1 MKILVLD
8 LETTVQKIAG
18 KTDNSPFNPQNKCVS
33 AHFGWLGWDS
43 VEDVT
48 HLVFYHD
55 DYPHPDDHKS
65 LEDALKE
72 CDLAVLQNAKF
83 DFNWLKAMGFTL
95 PRKVYDTMIA
105 EYVLSK
111 GQRRPLSLKVIA
123 ERRDVTRKKS
133 DLVDEMFHAGVGFER
148 MPLEIMLEYAE
159 ADVRSTAEVY
169 LSQQDD
175 FSKPSH
181 ASLVPVIDMMNEMLF
196 FLVDIES
203 NGVQVDQ
210 DVLNQVADEFSA
222 EKAVLFKRLNEIVEQ
237 VMGDTPINL
246 NSGADLTK
254 VIYSRMVIDRDKHK
268 LAWNIGMQPNG
279 RPMMPPRMNRS
290 QFVNAVRATT
300 KTIKRT
306 VAICCPDCGGRGTIQ
321 KYKQITRQ
329 RNGKKYRIQ
338 GDPYIHPTNCPTCNG
353 AGAIYENTGVTA
365 GLKLNPENSS
375 YASINGF
382 KTDKTTIQSLIIQ
395 ATDKNNLVAVE
406 FLTKIS
412 RLNAVS
418 TYLDTFVEGI
428 NNWTRP
434 DGILHT
440 NFNQCITAT
449 GRLSSSNI
457 NLQNMPK
464 RGFPI
469 RKAMISRFENGTI
482 IEADYS
488 GLELV
493 VCGELSQDQQII
505 ADVKSGKDLHKQTAS
520 IINQCSVADVTKE
533 MRQSAKAFSF
543 APIYGGTGGG
553 QKDHIRRYFTEFF
566 NIYKGL
572 HGYHKKLTDG
582 VLVDGHIQTP
592 SGRQFYWAD
601 ARRLGNGRITNHTQ
615 AVNYPVQSFAT
626 ADVVPLAC
634 IRAYRRF
641 KELKLQSK
649 IVLTV
654 HDSIVVDCCAD
665 ERDQVLK
672 ALRWAMVGVVDEVAE
687 RWNYTFLLP
696 LEIEISEGKNWLDQV
711 ELD

>member
-1 MKILVLD
+1 MSLD
-8 LETTVQKIAG
+8 IVQ
-18 KTDNSPFNPQNKCVS
+18 
-33 AHFGWLGWDS
+33 
-43 VEDVT
+43 
-48 HLVFYHD
+48 
-55 DYPHPDDHKS
+55 
-65 LEDALKE
+65 
-72 CDLAVLQNAKF
+72 
-83 DFNWLKAMGFTL
+83 
-95 PRKVYDTMIA
+95 
-105 EYVLSK
+105 
-111 GQRRPLSLKVIA
+111 
-123 ERRDVTRKKS
+123 KKS
-133 DLVDEMFHAGVGFER
+133 DLVDDLFKSGVGFEA
-148 MPLEIMLEYAE
+148 MPLLTVIEYAE
-159 ADVRSTAEVY
+159 ADVRSCASIFVD
-169 LSQQDD
+169 QMKD
-175 FSKPSH
+175 FDQPENQ
-181 ASLVPVIDMMNEMLF
+181 SLTNIVTIMNEMLLT
-196 FLVDIES
+196 LVELEG
-203 NGVQVDQ
+203 NGVKIDQ
-210 DVLNQVADEFSA
+210 AALQEVE
-222 EKAVLFKRLNEIVEQ
+222 VLFRAEQKQLQADLSAIVED

-246 NSGADLTK
+246 SSGADRTK
-254 VIYSRMVIDRDKHK
+254 VIYSREVIDRH
-268 LAWNIGMQPNG
+268 LHQRVWNIGMQPNG
-279 RPMMPPRMNRS
+279 KPLMPPRQNRS
-290 QFVNAVRATT
+290 QFIDAVRTT
-300 KTIKRT
+300 TRTIKKT
-306 VAICCPDCGGRGTIQ
+306 VAICCPDCGGIGTIQ

-338 GDPYIHPTNCPTCNG
+338 GDPYKNPTKCQTCDG
-353 AGAIYENTGVTA
+353 AGAIYQSTGAIA

-375 YASINGF
+375 YASINGY

-412 RLNAVS
+412 RLNAVT

-428 NNWTRP
+428 KNWTRP

-469 RKAMISRFENGTI
+469 RKAMTSRFENGTI

-520 IINQCSVADVTKE
+520 IINQCSVEDVTKE

-582 VLVDGHIQTP
+582 VLVGGHIQTP

-641 KELKLQSK
+641 RELKLQSK

-665 ERDQVLK
+665 ERDQVLE

-687 RWNYTFLLP
+687 RWNYTFTLP

>member
-48 HLVFYHD
+48 NLVFYHD

-290 QFVNAVRATT
+290 QFVKTVRETTRVVHKTMAV
-300 KTIKRT
+300 
-306 VAICCPDCGGRGTIQ
+306 CCPECRGMGTV
-321 KYKQITRQ
+321 Q
-329 RNGKKYRIQ
+329 RMKKG
-338 GDPYIHPTNCPTCNG
+338 GDPFKNRTKCPSCIG
-353 AGAIYENTGVTA
+353 AGALYESTGQVA
-365 GLKLNPENSS
+365 GLKLNPSNSS
-375 YASINGF
+375 SSSINGF
-382 KTDKTTIQSLIIQ
+382 KTDKTTVAELISQ
-395 ATDKNNLVAVE
+395 AHDKNNLIAVE
-406 FLTKIS
+406 FLTKSS
-412 RLNAVS
+412 RLSAVT
-418 TYLDTFVEGI
+418 TYLDTFVDGI
-428 NNWTRP
+428 KNWTRP
-434 DGILHT
+434 TGTLHT

-469 RKAMISRFENGTI
+469 RKAMISRFEHGTI

-488 GLELV
+488 GLEV
-493 VCGELSQDQQII
+493 VVAGELSQDKQII
-505 ADVKSGKDLHKQTAS
+505 ADVQSGKDLHKQTAC
-520 IINQCSVADVTKE
+520 IINQCEVSAVSKE

-543 APIYGGTGGG
+543 APLYGGTGGG
-553 QKDHIRRYFTEFF
+553 QKDHIKNYFTEFF
-566 NIYKGL
+566 NIYSGL
-572 HGYHKKLTDG
+572 KAYHKKLTDG
-582 VLVDGHIQTP
+582 VLLDGHIQTP
-592 SGRQFYWAD
+592 SGRQFCWED
-601 ARRLGNGRITNHTQ
+601 AKRLGNGRITNHTQ
-615 AVNYPVQSFAT
+615 CVNYPVQSFAT
-626 ADVVPLAC
+626 ADVVPLSC
-634 IRAYRRF
+634 IRALRRF
-641 KELKLQSK
+641 RELSLQSK
-649 IVLTV
+649 LVLTV
-654 HDSIVVDCCAD
+654 HDSIVVDCHPD
-665 ERDQVLK
+665 EREPVLG
-672 ALRWAMVGVVDEVAE
+672 ALRWAMTEVVDEITE
-687 RWNYTFLLP
+687 RWNYTFTLP

>member
-1 MKILVLD
+1 MSLD
-8 LETTVQKIAG
+8 IVQ
-18 KTDNSPFNPQNKCVS
+18 
-33 AHFGWLGWDS
+33 
-43 VEDVT
+43 
-48 HLVFYHD
+48 
-55 DYPHPDDHKS
+55 
-65 LEDALKE
+65 
-72 CDLAVLQNAKF
+72 
-83 DFNWLKAMGFTL
+83 
-95 PRKVYDTMIA
+95 
-105 EYVLSK
+105 
-111 GQRRPLSLKVIA
+111 
-123 ERRDVTRKKS
+123 KKS
-133 DLVDEMFHAGVGFER
+133 DLVDDLFKSGVGFEA
-148 MPLEIMLEYAE
+148 MPLDTVIEYAE
-159 ADVRSTAEVY
+159 ADVRSCASIFVD
-169 LSQQDD
+169 QMKD
-175 FSKPSH
+175 FEQPENQ
-181 ASLVPVIDMMNEMLF
+181 SLTNIVTIMNEMLLT
-196 FLVDIES
+196 LVELEG
-203 NGVQVDQ
+203 NGVRID
-210 DVLNQVADEFSA
+210 QVALQEV
-222 EKAVLFKRLNEIVEQ
+222 EVLFRAEQKQLQADLSAIVED

-246 NSGADLTK
+246 SSGADRTK
-254 VIYSRMVIDRDKHK
+254 VIYSREVIDRH
-268 LAWNIGMQPNG
+268 LHQRVWNIGMQPNG
-279 RPMMPPRMNRS
+279 KPLMPPRQNRS
-290 QFVNAVRATT
+290 QFIDAVRTTT
-300 KTIKRT
+300 KTIKQT

-329 RNGKKYRIQ
+329 RNGKKYRIP
-338 GDPYIHPTNCPTCNG
+338 GDPYKNPTKCQVCNG
-353 AGAIYENTGVTA
+353 AGAIYQSTGVIA
-365 GLKLNPENSS
+365 GLKLNPENSA

-572 HGYHKKLTDG
+572 NGYHKKLTDG

>member
-1 MKILVLD
+1 MSLD
-8 LETTVQKIAG
+8 IVQ
-18 KTDNSPFNPQNKCVS
+18 
-33 AHFGWLGWDS
+33 
-43 VEDVT
+43 
-48 HLVFYHD
+48 
-55 DYPHPDDHKS
+55 
-65 LEDALKE
+65 
-72 CDLAVLQNAKF
+72 
-83 DFNWLKAMGFTL
+83 
-95 PRKVYDTMIA
+95 
-105 EYVLSK
+105 
-111 GQRRPLSLKVIA
+111 
-123 ERRDVTRKKS
+123 KKS
-133 DLVDEMFHAGVGFER
+133 DLVDDLFKSGVGFEA
-148 MPLEIMLEYAE
+148 MPLDTVIEYAE
-159 ADVRSTAEVY
+159 ADVRSCASIFVD
-169 LSQQDD
+169 QMKD
-175 FSKPSH
+175 FDQPNNS
-181 ASLVPVIDMMNEMLF
+181 SLLHIVTLMNEMLTT
-196 FLVDIES
+196 LVELET
-203 NGVQVDQ
+203 NGVKIDDAALQEV
-210 DVLNQVADEFSA
+210 E
-222 EKAVLFKRLNEIVEQ
+222 VLFRAEQKQLQADLSAIVED

-246 NSGADLTK
+246 SSGADRTK
-254 VIYSRMVIDRDKHK
+254 VIYSREVIDRHIHQRV
-268 LAWNIGMQPNG
+268 WNIGMQPNG
-279 RPMMPPRMNRS
+279 KPLMPPRQNRS
-290 QFVNAVRATT
+290 QFIDAVRTTT
-300 KTIKRT
+300 KTIKQT

-329 RNGKKYRIQ
+329 RNGKKYRIP
-338 GDPYIHPTNCPTCNG
+338 GDPYKNPTKCQVCNG
-353 AGAIYENTGVTA
+353 AGAIYQSTGVIA
-365 GLKLNPENSS
+365 GLKLNPENSA

-665 ERDQVLK
+665 ERDQVLE

>member
-48 HLVFYHD
+48 NLVFYHD

-133 DLVDEMFHAGVGFER
+133 DLVDEMFQSGVGFER

-290 QFVNAVRATT
+290 QFVKTVRETTRVVHKTMAV
-300 KTIKRT
+300 
-306 VAICCPDCGGRGTIQ
+306 CCPECRGMGTV
-321 KYKQITRQ
+321 Q
-329 RNGKKYRIQ
+329 RMKKG
-338 GDPYIHPTNCPTCNG
+338 GDPFKNRTKCPSCIG
-353 AGAIYENTGVTA
+353 AGALYESTGQVA
-365 GLKLNPENSS
+365 GLKLNPSNSS
-375 YASINGF
+375 SSSINGF
-382 KTDKTTIQSLIIQ
+382 KTDKTTVAELISQ
-395 ATDKNNLVAVE
+395 AHDKNNLIAVE
-406 FLTKIS
+406 FLTKSS
-412 RLNAVS
+412 RLSAVT
-418 TYLDTFVEGI
+418 TYLDTFVDGI
-428 NNWTRP
+428 KNWTRP
-434 DGILHT
+434 TGTLHT

-469 RKAMISRFENGTI
+469 RKAMISRFEHGTI

-488 GLELV
+488 SLELV

-520 IINQCSVADVTKE
+520 IIYQCDPSVVTKDQ
-533 MRQSAKAFSF
+533 RTQSKKWSF
-543 APIYGGTGGG
+543 GPVYGGTGGG
-553 QKDHIRRYFTEFF
+553 QKDHIKKYFTEFF
-566 NIYKGL
+566 NIYSGL
-572 HGYHKKLTDG
+572 KAYHKKLTDG
-582 VLVDGHIQTP
+582 VLLDGHIQTP
-592 SGRQFYWAD
+592 SGRQFCWED
-601 ARRLGNGRITNHTQ
+601 AKRLGNGRITNHTQ
-615 AVNYPVQSFAT
+615 CVNYPVQSFAT
-626 ADVVPLAC
+626 ADVVPLSC
-634 IRAYRRF
+634 IRALRRF
-641 KELKLQSK
+641 RELSLQSK
-649 IVLTV
+649 LVLTV
-654 HDSIVVDCCAD
+654 HDSIIVDCHPD
-665 ERDQVLK
+665 ERDQVLG
-672 ALRWAMVGVVDEVAE
+672 ALRWAMTEVVDEITE
-687 RWNYTFLLP
+687 RWNYTFTLP

>member
-1 MKILVLD
+1 MSLD
-8 LETTVQKIAG
+8 IVQ
-18 KTDNSPFNPQNKCVS
+18 
-33 AHFGWLGWDS
+33 
-43 VEDVT
+43 
-48 HLVFYHD
+48 
-55 DYPHPDDHKS
+55 
-65 LEDALKE
+65 
-72 CDLAVLQNAKF
+72 
-83 DFNWLKAMGFTL
+83 
-95 PRKVYDTMIA
+95 
-105 EYVLSK
+105 
-111 GQRRPLSLKVIA
+111 
-123 ERRDVTRKKS
+123 KKS
-133 DLVDEMFHAGVGFER
+133 DLVDDLFKSGVGFEA
-148 MPLEIMLEYAE
+148 MPLLTVIEYAE
-159 ADVRSTAEVY
+159 ADVRSCASIFVD
-169 LSQQDD
+169 QMKD
-175 FSKPSH
+175 FDQLNNS
-181 ASLVPVIDMMNEMLF
+181 SLLHIVELMNEMLTT
-196 FLVDIES
+196 LVELET
-203 NGVQVDQ
+203 NGVQIDGAALQEV
-210 DVLNQVADEFSA
+210 E
-222 EKAVLFKRLNEIVEQ
+222 VLFRAEQKQLQADLSAIVED

-246 NSGADLTK
+246 SSGADRTK
-254 VIYSRMVIDRDKHK
+254 VIYSREVIDRH
-268 LAWNIGMQPNG
+268 LHQRVWNIGMQPNG
-279 RPMMPPRMNRS
+279 KPLMPPRQNRS
-290 QFVNAVRATT
+290 QFIDAVRTT
-300 KTIKRT
+300 TRTIKKT

-338 GDPYIHPTNCPTCNG
+338 GDPYKNPTKCQVCNG
-353 AGAIYENTGVTA
+353 AGAIYQSTGVIA
-365 GLKLNPENSS
+365 GLKLNPENSA
-375 YASINGF
+375 YASINGY

-412 RLNAVS
+412 RLNAVT

-428 NNWTRP
+428 KNWTRP

-520 IINQCSVADVTKE
+520 IINQCSVEDVTKE

-592 SGRQFYWAD
+592 SGRQFYWSD

-641 KELKLQSK
+641 RELNLQSK

-665 ERDQVLK
+665 ERDQVLE

-687 RWNYTFLLP
+687 RWNYTFTLP